1 VSGYYRIL
9 IWDSALARI
18 AESPIFGYTIESFD
32 EEILDA
38 TIDSLW
44 LVDALR
50 FGTPVVVLL
59 ILINIAACL
68 PTKAIR
74 NRTSNGVYI
83 EDMHLAFTIVL
94 VLFMFA
100 GITVY
105 FWNYMWIFW
114 GVCLGIAASLREM
127 ALREA
132 R

>member
-1 VSGYYRIL
+1 
-9 IWDSALARI
+9 
-18 AESPIFGYTIESFD
+18 
-32 EEILDA
+32 
-38 TIDSLW
+38 LW

-50 FGTPVVVLL
+50 FGMPVVVLL

-68 PTKAIR
+68 PIKAIR